1 MTNESLSLPWQEIDT
16 VLLDLDGTL
25 LDLHFDN
32 HFFLRHLP
40 RRLAEL
46 RDLHPR
52 HARAELDRGY
62 RAVAGT
68 LDWYCLD
75 YWERRLEVDI
85 VALKQEI
92 GHLVQWRPHAAG
104 FLAALADAGK
114 RRVLATNAHPASI
127 AFKFERIAVGDH
139 LDALY
144 SAHELGAP
152 KEEPEYWHALHER
165 ERFDPARTVFFDDN
179 ARVLAAARDW
189 GLPHVIGIR
198 HPDSRQPRN
207 PLEGF
212 ESVDDFHHIEPP
224 PPSSGAGS
232 GSDSRAP

>member
-1 MTNESLSLPWQEIDT
+1 MTDCERLRLPWRDIDT

-25 LDLHFDN
+25 LDLYFDN
-32 HFFLRHLP
+32 HFFLEHLP
-40 RRLAEL
+40 RRLAEM
-46 RDLHPR
+46 RGVS
-52 HARAELDRGY
+52 AGQAQAELDRGY
-62 RAVAGT
+62 KAVEGT

-75 YWERRLEVDI
+75 YWQRRLELDI

-92 GHLVQWRPHAAG
+92 GHLVRWRPHAIN
-104 FLAALADAGK
+104 FLDALIAAGK

-127 AFKFERIAVGDH
+127 AFKFERLAVGER

-152 KEEPEYWHALHER
+152 KESPDYWTALRER
-165 ERFDPARTVFFDDN
+165 EEFDPARTVFFDDN
-179 ARVLAAARDW
+179 PRVLAAARDW

-198 HPDSRQPRN
+198 HPDSRRPAN

-212 ESVDDFHHIEPP
+212 VAVDDFHHVE
-224 PPSSGAGS
+224 
-232 GSDSRAP
+232 APLPHPVGRKPAS

>member
-1 MTNESLSLPWQEIDT
+1 MRSIDTLRPPWEAIDT

-40 RRLAEL
+40 QRLAEM
-46 RDLHPR
+46 RRIPPE

-75 YWERRLEVDI
+75 YWTRTLDLDI

-92 GHLVQWRPHAAG
+92 GHLVRWRPHAAA
-104 FLAALADAGK
+104 FLDDLLAAGK

-127 AFKFERIAVGDH
+127 TFKFERIAVGDR
-139 LDALY
+139 LEALY
-144 SAHELGAP
+144 SAHDLGAP
-152 KEEPEYWHALHER
+152 KEQPDYWDALHEQ
-165 ERFDPARTVFFDDN
+165 EGFDPARSVFFDDN
-179 ARVLAAARDW
+179 PQVLAAARDW
-189 GLPHVIGIR
+189 GIAHVIGIR
-198 HPDSRQPRN
+198 HPDSRQPKN

-212 ESVDDFHHIEPP
+212 ESVDDFHHVEPP
-224 PPSSGAGS
+224 MPIDDALRPET
-232 GSDSRAP
+232 DS